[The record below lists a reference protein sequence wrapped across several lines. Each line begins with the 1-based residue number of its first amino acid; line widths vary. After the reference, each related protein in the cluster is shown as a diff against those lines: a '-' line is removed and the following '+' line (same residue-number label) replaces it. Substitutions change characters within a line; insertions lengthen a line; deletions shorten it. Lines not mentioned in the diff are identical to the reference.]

1 VNNLKKKNV
10 LYSNLDF
17 YLFGSLLYSNSPND
31 IDLII
36 VYNKDEISIQEILSL
51 RKHLYSSFFNELN
64 ITLDITLLS
73 KQEEKS
79 LNFIQTEKAIPLLE
93 TTRKGFL

>member
-1 VNNLKKKNV
+1 MNNLKKKNV

-36 VYNKDEISIQEILSL
+36 VYNKDEISIQDILLL
-51 RKHLYSSFFNELN
+51 RRNLYYSFFYEFK
-64 ITLDITLLS
+64 ITLDITLLT

-79 LNFIQTEKAIPLLE
+79 LNFIQTEKAIPLL
-93 TTRKGFL
+93 

>member
-1 VNNLKKKNV
+1 MNNLKKKNV

-36 VYNKDEISIQEILSL
+36 VYNKDEISIQDILLL
-51 RKHLYSSFFNELN
+51 RKNLYCSFFYEFK
-64 ITLDITLLS
+64 ITLDITLLT

-79 LNFIQTEKAIPLLE
+79 LNFIQTEKAIPLL
-93 TTRKGFL
+93 

>member
-1 VNNLKKKNV
+1 MNNLKKENV

-36 VYNKDEISIQEILSL
+36 VYNKDEISIQDILLL
-51 RKHLYSSFFNELN
+51 RKNLYCTFFYEFN
-64 ITLDITLLS
+64 ITLDITLLT

-79 LNFIQTEKAIPLLE
+79 LNFIQTERAIPLL
-93 TTRKGFL
+93 

>member
-1 VNNLKKKNV
+1 MKNA

-17 YLFGSLLYSNSPND
+17 YLFGSILYSNLPND

-36 VYNKDEISIQEILSL
+36 VYNKGEISIQDILLL
-51 RKHLYSSFFNELN
+51 RKYLYCSFFNEFK
-64 ITLDITLLS
+64 ITLDITLLT

-79 LNFIQTEKAIPLLE
+79 LNFVQTEKAIPLL
-93 TTRKGFL
+93 

>member
-1 VNNLKKKNV
+1 MNNLKKKND

-36 VYNKDEISIQEILSL
+36 VYNKEEISIQDILLL
-51 RKHLYSSFFNELN
+51 RKNLHCSFFHEFK
-64 ITLDITLLS
+64 ITLDITLLT

-79 LNFIQTEKAIPLLE
+79 LNFIQTEKAIPLI
-93 TTRKGFL
+93 

>member
-1 VNNLKKKNV
+1 MITLLRGSVNNLKKENV

-17 YLFGSLLYSNSPND
+17 YLFGSLLYTNSPND

-36 VYNKDEISIQEILSL
+36 VYNKDKISIQDILLL
-51 RKHLYSSFFNELN
+51 RKHLYCSFFNEFK
-64 ITLDITLLS
+64 ITLDITLLT

-79 LNFIQTEKAIPLLE
+79 LNFIQTEKAISLL
-93 TTRKGFL
+93 

>member
-36 VYNKDEISIQEILSL
+36 VYNKDEISIQDILLL
-51 RKHLYSSFFNELN
+51 RKNLYCSFFYKFKT
-64 ITLDITLLS
+64 TLDIILLT

-79 LNFIQTEKAIPLLE
+79 LNFIQTEKAIPLL
-93 TTRKGFL
+93 